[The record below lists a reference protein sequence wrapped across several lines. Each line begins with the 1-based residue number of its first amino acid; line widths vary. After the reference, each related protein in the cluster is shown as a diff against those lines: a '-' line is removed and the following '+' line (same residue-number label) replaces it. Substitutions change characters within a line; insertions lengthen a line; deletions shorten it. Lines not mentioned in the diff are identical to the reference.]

1 MLFLAMIKGR
11 SSQAL
16 VLVLT
21 SPRCIIS
28 LIEIGDIYVAVAFAV
43 IVGVAVSVVVAV
55 SVSVVVAVAVSVAKK
70 KTKRIIIAVENITSK
85 T

>member
-1 MLFLAMIKGR
+1 M
-11 SSQAL
+11 
-16 VLVLT
+16 VLT

-43 IVGVAVSVVVAV
+43 IAGVA
-55 SVSVVVAVAVSVAKK
+55 VVVAVAVSVAVSVSVAKK
-70 KTKRIIIAVENITSK
+70 KTKRIIIAVKNITSK